1 MPQQLTPRDA
11 VTRAM
16 AAMEIAESCTEPRI
30 RSSFTN
36 LAEDWLT
43 QAELAA
49 TPAREAGETPLEA
62 WPARG
67 LSCR

>member
-16 AAMEIAESCTEPRI
+16 AAMEIAETCTEPRI

-36 LAEDWLT
+36 LAEEWLT
-43 QAELAA
+43 QAEEIGQGEASH
-49 TPAREAGETPLEA
+49 REDSE
-62 WPARG
+62 RV
-67 LSCR
+67 

>member
-16 AAMEIAESCTEPRI
+16 AAMEIAESCNEPRI

-36 LAEDWLT
+36 LAEEWLMQAAELG
-43 QAELAA
+43 QAENAVEDGGVNTTL
-49 TPAREAGETPLEA
+49 
-62 WPARG
+62 
-67 LSCR
+67 